1 MTETNIR
8 LEIPESVMKELEEKL
23 DGIKNPNAVVKSAVN
38 YTADRLRR
46 ELARKVQTVYRYQ
59 GGKAAVL
66 AASSLKKAYVKEPA
80 VDIKFESRTF
90 GIEQFYIA
98 SNIKNRG
105 PVYGAVMKKEKPQIL
120 RKETG
125 LAFVV
130 RFANGHMGVAYR
142 ATQKDSHP
150 DKAKKPR
157 YGKPGGKPY
166 KYNQHTAT
174 LKSMHSPAIPSMVK
188 SEKVYGA
195 LQDKYQQILERQ
207 IRKVME
213 KAING

>member
-66 AASSLKKAYVKEPA
+66 AASSLKKAYVKDPA

-90 GIEQFYIA
+90 GIEQFYT
-98 SNIKNRG
+98 SDLKNKG
-105 PVYGAVMKKEKPQIL
+105 AVYGAVMKKEKPRIL

-125 LAFVV
+125 LAFAV
-130 RFANGHMGVAYR
+130 RFENGHMGVVYR
-142 ATQKDSHP
+142 AAQKDSHP
-150 DKAKKPR
+150 NEAKKPR
-157 YGKPGGKPY
+157 YGKPVGKPY

-174 LKSMHSPAIPSMVK
+174 LKSVHSPAIPSMVK

-213 KAING
+213 KALNG